1 MNDSAPPSRAAA
13 PRALVNGFAMAR
25 VLPGVILL
33 LVAGSAIR
41 GDSTWW
47 PVAAA
52 AALLALFNL
61 VTGVGLLR
69 LQPWARPAAVVLGVV
84 EMLAFPIGT
93 ILSGIVLRYLTRPG
107 VKVLFSRKAVHE
119 RTADEERAVAA
130 AHTDSSGRATVVLF
144 AGTGAALF
152 LPLLGLIVFSE
163 LWKTSISA
171 NEAAILDDLRSVF
184 AAEKAYRQSSGGAY
198 GSLECLVTPQASGC
212 LPAYK
217 GDPFLAA
224 IPMSE
229 RKGYRR
235 TFSLAADGKA
245 FTYSAMPQTPRS
257 GIRSFC
263 VDETGRFCAR
273 PEPSTTPPVVNGR
286 CNDSYGCSTLE

>member
-1 MNDSAPPSRAAA
+1 MDDSTPRGRAASV
-13 PRALVNGFAMAR
+13 PALVNGFAMAR

-33 LVAGSAIR
+33 LVAGSTIR

-52 AALLALFNL
+52 TALLALFNL
-61 VTGVGLLR
+61 ITGVGLLR
-69 LQPWARPAAVVLGVV
+69 LQPWARPAAGVLGAI

-107 VKVLFSRKAVHE
+107 VKVLFSRKAAHE
-119 RTADEERAVAA
+119 RTADEARAVTA
-130 AHTDSSGRATVVLF
+130 AHSDSSGRATVVLF

-152 LPLLGLIVFSE
+152 LPLLGLIVFAE
-163 LWKTSISA
+163 LWKTSIRA
-171 NEAAILDDLRSVF
+171 NESAILDDVRSVS

-198 GSLECLVTPQASGC
+198 GSLECLAAPQASGC
-212 LPAYK
+212 LRAYK
-217 GDPFLAA
+217 GDPFLHA
-224 IPMSE
+224 IPVSE

-235 TFSLAADGKA
+235 TFSLAADGKG
-245 FTYSAMPQTPRS
+245 FTYSAVPQTPRS

-263 VDETGRFCAR
+263 VDETGNLCLR
-273 PEPSTTPPVVNGR
+273 PEPSTAPVVVNGR
-286 CNDSYGCSTLE
+286 CNDSQGCATFE